1 VKIIQ
6 KGPVGA
12 QFDIRGYTLP
22 NASFNLS
29 IPGQTIKTTNQSL
42 NFIQYGF
49 GIVFK
54 FGE

>member
-1 VKIIQ
+1 V
-6 KGPVGA
+6 

-22 NASFNLS
+22 DVSFNLP
-29 IPGQTIKTTNQSL
+29 IAGQSIKTSNQSL
-42 NFIQYGF
+42 NFFQYGV